1 MMTEEQAVTLLS
13 KEDNHEAYSYLYEMY
28 WSKVYNFARL
38 YISSIEDAKEIVQIV
53 FVKLWETRAF
63 LKESESLKGYLF
75 IITRNIIFNQKRRSF
90 NEDFYKSSVL
100 DAYTEDNI
108 NDACEAEEKMYAMEL
123 SRFIDALIQSLPER
137 QRDCFM
143 LSRVEKMTYREIG
156 ERLGISE
163 RTVEVHIVRALKYL
177 KKNIILFLIFLAQ

>member
-1 MMTEEQAVTLLS
+1 MDEREILAEV
-13 KEDNHEAYSYLYEMY
+13 KEGNATAFERLYDRY
-28 WSKVYNFARL
+28 WLKVYNFTRL
-38 YISSIEDAKEIVQIV
+38 YITSSTEVSEVVQDV
-53 FVKLWETRAF
+53 FVKVWESRETF
-63 LKESESLKGYLF
+63 DDTKNFDGFLF

-108 NDACEAEEKMYAMEL
+108 NDACEAEEKMYALEL
-123 SRFIDALIQSLPER
+123 SRFIDALVQSLPER
-137 QRDCFM
+137 QRDCFL

-163 RTVEVHIVRALKYL
+163 RTVEVHIMRALKCL

>member
-1 MMTEEQAVTLLS
+1 MRCTGAKCITLP
-13 KEDNHEAYSYLYEMY
+13 
-28 WSKVYNFARL
+28 RL

-63 LKESESLKGYLF
+63 LKENESLKGYLF

>member
-1 MMTEEQAVTLLS
+1 M
-13 KEDNHEAYSYLYEMY
+13 
-28 WSKVYNFARL
+28 R
-38 YISSIEDAKEIVQIV
+38 
-53 FVKLWETRAF
+53 
-63 LKESESLKGYLF
+63 
-75 IITRNIIFNQKRRSF
+75 IFTSP
-90 NEDFYKSSVL
+90 SVL